1 MSDLLLQQLPALL
14 GVVVGGTA
22 TFVTTS
28 LADRAK
34 WRRER
39 RERWDAARMQV
50 YTEFGDAV
58 KQVFNL
64 ATRIAA
70 GKGFP
75 HAVDP
80 IEPSAQAIA
89 ALGEAESARAR
100 AWEAVL
106 LLGDPAT
113 VDAARAWWHEV
124 WRFVWFARGWETDPE
139 QWPIAVSESDAA
151 RQRYYDC
158 ARNDLGVGGTVAVIA
173 PPGPRWFLAYK
184 DAAPSQPS
192 DPLKQHAAG
201 NAESAPPDKVTP
213 A

>member
-1 MSDLLLQQLPALL
+1 MSNPLLQQLPALL
-14 GVVVGGTA
+14 GVVVGGAA

-34 WRRER
+34 WHRDR
-39 RERWDAARMQV
+39 RERWDVARMQA

-70 GKGFP
+70 GRGFP
-75 HAVDP
+75 RAVDP
-80 IEPSAQAIA
+80 MEPTAQAIA
-89 ALGEAESARAR
+89 ALGEAESVRAR

-113 VDAARAWWHEV
+113 VDAARTWWHEV

-139 QWPIAVSESDAA
+139 QWPVAVSESDAA

-158 ARNDLGVGGTVAVIA
+158 ARADLGVGKAVAVIA
-173 PPGPRWFLAYK
+173 PPGPRWYLARSG
-184 DAAPSQPS
+184 SQS
-192 DPLKQHAAG
+192 NDPPQHAAG
-201 NAESAPPDKVTP
+201 GAESAPPDQTAP